1 MNVEAQSLRALERDE
16 VNEHKYVG
24 LAHAQRH
31 VTCGDESRAHVG
43 LFHPRRPCGILIL
56 LVCLI
61 VNRRIPLYYEGSC
74 YWWDGP
80 PKPLACA
87 YITLTSG
94 ASGVLG
100 SAVYQA
106 FRSVKGVEVKGTAH
120 TRPSGDVI
128 AIDLCDE
135 PSVAKLVQDFKP
147 DWVVHCAAERR
158 PDVANVEATW
168 TLNGAVP
175 ATLARLSSTKE
186 HSFTLI
192 YISTD
197 YVFDG
202 TAAPYSVD
210 AKPNPVNLY
219 GETKLAGER
228 AVLDDGYQGKP
239 GQRVVLRVPVLYGP
253 APKNSDSAINTLVD
267 IVNDQSGKQYT
278 MDHYATRYPTNVLD
292 IADFLVRLADAADP
306 PPNLAVSRPKNTQLS
321 LEILD
326 NIGVEVGGRDF
337 AIWWEQYLLSK
348 N

>member
-1 MNVEAQSLRALERDE
+1 MKV
-16 VNEHKYVG
+16 
-24 LAHAQRH
+24 
-31 VTCGDESRAHVG
+31 
-43 LFHPRRPCGILIL
+43 LIT
-56 LVCLI
+56 
-61 VNRRIPLYYEGSC
+61 G
-74 YWWDGP
+74 
-80 PKPLACA
+80 
-87 YITLTSG
+87 SG

-106 FRSVKGVEVKGTAH
+106 FRAVKGAEVKGTAH

-135 PSVAKLVQDFKP
+135 PSATKLIQDFKP
-147 DWVVHCAAERR
+147 DWVIHCAAERR
-158 PDVANVEATW
+158 PDVAAMVRDLRSMRLASTSLTIIPPIENPEATRV
-168 TLNGAVP
+168 LNGVAP
-175 ATLARLSSTKE
+175 ATLARLSSVEE
-186 HSFTLI
+186 HPFTLI

-228 AVLDDGYQGKP
+228 AVLDDGYQEKS

-253 APKNSDSAINTLVD
+253 APKNSDSAINVLVD

-292 IADFLVRLADAADP
+292 IADFLVRLTDLKKQLPPILHYSGTEPYTKYEICLVLAKILNVSHDHIIPDAADP
-306 PPNLAVSRPKNTQLS
+306 PPNLGVSRPKDTQLS
-321 LEILD
+321 LDVLENL
-326 NIGVEVGGRDF
+326 GVEIGGRDF
-337 AIWWEQYLLSK
+337 ATWWGQYLFSK
-348 N
+348 A

>member
-1 MNVEAQSLRALERDE
+1 MKVL
-16 VNEHKYVG
+16 
-24 LAHAQRH
+24 
-31 VTCGDESRAHVG
+31 VT
-43 LFHPRRPCGILIL
+43 
-56 LVCLI
+56 
-61 VNRRIPLYYEGSC
+61 
-74 YWWDGP
+74 
-80 PKPLACA
+80 
-87 YITLTSG
+87 G

-158 PDVANVEATW
+158 PDVAAKNVEATW

-292 IADFLVRLADAADP
+292 IADFLVRLAVLDKPLPSILHYSGTEPYTKYEICLVLAKILNVPHNHITPDAADP

>member
-1 MNVEAQSLRALERDE
+1 MKVL
-16 VNEHKYVG
+16 
-24 LAHAQRH
+24 
-31 VTCGDESRAHVG
+31 VT
-43 LFHPRRPCGILIL
+43 
-56 LVCLI
+56 
-61 VNRRIPLYYEGSC
+61 
-74 YWWDGP
+74 
-80 PKPLACA
+80 
-87 YITLTSG
+87 G

-106 FRSVKGVEVKGTAH
+106 FRAVKDVEVKGTAH

-135 PSVAKLVQDFKP
+135 PSVTKLIQDFKP
-147 DWVVHCAAERR
+147 DWVIHCAAERR
-158 PDVANVEATW
+158 PDVASKNPEATRA
-168 TLNGAVP
+168 LNGVAP
-175 ATLARLSSTKE
+175 ATLARLSTVEE
-186 HSFTLI
+186 HPFTLI

-202 TAAPYSVD
+202 TAAPYGVD

-253 APKNSDSAINTLVD
+253 APKNSDSAINILVD

-292 IADFLVRLADAADP
+292 IADFLVRLTTLKKPLPPIMHYSGTEPYTKYEICLVLAKILNVPHNHIIPDAADP
-306 PPNLAVSRPKNTQLS
+306 PPDLAVSRPKNTQLS
-321 LEILD
+321 LDVLENL
-326 NIGVEVGGRDF
+326 GVEIGGRDF
-337 AIWWEQYLLSK
+337 ATWWKQYLFAK
-348 N
+348 V

>member
-1 MNVEAQSLRALERDE
+1 MNVEAQAEAVSLRALERDE

-31 VTCGDESRAHVG
+31 VTCGDER
-43 LFHPRRPCGILIL
+43 
-56 LVCLI
+56 
-61 VNRRIPLYYEGSC
+61 
-74 YWWDGP
+74 
-80 PKPLACA
+80 
-87 YITLTSG
+87 
-94 ASGVLG
+94 
-100 SAVYQA
+100 
-106 FRSVKGVEVKGTAH
+106 
-120 TRPSGDVI
+120 
-128 AIDLCDE
+128 
-135 PSVAKLVQDFKP
+135 
-147 DWVVHCAAERR
+147 VVHCAAERR
-158 PDVANVEATW
+158 PDVAAKNVEATW

-253 APKNSDSAINTLVD
+253 APKNSDSAINILVD

-292 IADFLVRLADAADP
+292 IADFLVRLAVLDKPLPSILHYSGTEPYTKYEICLVLAKILNVPHNHITPDAADP
-306 PPNLAVSRPKNTQLS
+306 PPNLAISRPKNTQLS